1 MPTEPTDV
9 ESRGPY
15 RGTGLPGATAGEL
28 SEPPPWRSFRGGPDV
43 PAPPADDPYA
53 RVLLGDGHEPLPA
66 EPDLVA
72 RVNAALHLRR
82 PLLVTGEP
90 GTGKSSLAYRIS
102 RELGLGRVL
111 RWQIT
116 SLSTLWEG
124 LFEETQGSSRHDA
137 HNAHDTYD
145 SHRADARLGALGTA
159 FLPHGRPRVLLVDRL
174 DRAEIAL
181 PEDLCTV
188 LAAGGFAVPGGVA
201 RVATADDAEAVVP
214 VPGGVVRCHAFPV
227 VVITTAEERE
237 LPLDLVRRCV
247 ALRLPRPGPEML
259 RAIAANRFPAGPGDG
274 SGAGGAPA
282 PDVVQ
287 AFLDRAVRTDGPVV
301 ERFLDSLHLAVGG
314 VLQSLARS
322 GSWQAAVDTVW
333 EWTAAEET

>member
-1 MPTEPTDV
+1 MPTEM

-28 SEPPPWRSFRGGPDV
+28 PEPPPWRSFRGGPDL

-53 RVLLGDGHEPLPA
+53 RVLLGEGREPLPA
-66 EPDLVA
+66 EPDMVA
-72 RVNAALHLRR
+72 RVNAALRLRR

-116 SLSTLWEG
+116 SLSTLREG
-124 LFEETQGSSRHDA
+124 LFEEAYGSSRHDA
-137 HNAHDTYD
+137 QDAQDT
-145 SHRADARLGALGTA
+145 HGADARLGPLGTA

-201 RVATADDAEAVVP
+201 RLATADDAQAVVP
-214 VPGGVVRCHAFPV
+214 VPGGAVRCHAFPV
-227 VVITTAEERE
+227 VVITSAEERE

-247 ALRLPRPGPEML
+247 ALRLPRPGPDLL
-259 RAIAANRFPAGPGDG
+259 RAMAANRFPADPGD
-274 SGAGGAPA
+274 SAGPTGGCPA

-314 VLQSLARS
+314 VLQGLAAD
-322 GSWQAAVDTVW
+322 GSWQEAADTVW